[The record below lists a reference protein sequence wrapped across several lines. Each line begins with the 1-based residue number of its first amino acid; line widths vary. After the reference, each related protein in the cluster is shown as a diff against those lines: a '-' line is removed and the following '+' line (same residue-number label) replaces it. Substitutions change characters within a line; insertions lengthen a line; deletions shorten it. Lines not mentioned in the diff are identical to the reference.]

1 MHIMLRRWQEMPFIK
16 KSWFYMKN
24 IFLIWHITQYLRW
37 ACRINVQS
45 LFFYFILRLELLNLL
60 RARIHES
67 LNCWTGW
74 TSCRPPPLQ
83 GWQVLLLLCSLLFLP
98 IPSSICTTL
107 LPLIPSIFSLYPL
120 FVILGIEIRC
130 TIISECS
137 LPKLTIASDLKMA
150 EIG

>member
-1 MHIMLRRWQEMPFIK
+1 MILHEK
-16 KSWFYMKN
+16 Y
-24 IFLIWHITQYLRW
+24 FLIWHITQYLRW
-37 ACRINVQS
+37 AFRINVQS

-74 TSCRPPPLQ
+74 TSFPPPPLQ

-98 IPSSICTTL
+98 IPSSISTPL

-130 TIISECS
+130 TIIIECS
-137 LPKLTIASDLKMA
+137 LPKHTISDLKMA